1 MTDEQREKV
10 QNFLRDFII
19 RLEKNEYSQIIYDDE
34 WQIGYEG
41 QELNNG
47 EVGDF
52 SYDKQTGICRL
63 PVENIKTK
71 EKYWVL
77 FDLKENEISDM
88 NKD

>member
-19 RLEKNEYSQIIYDDE
+19 RLEKNEYSKIIYDDE

-41 QELNNG
+41 QELDNG